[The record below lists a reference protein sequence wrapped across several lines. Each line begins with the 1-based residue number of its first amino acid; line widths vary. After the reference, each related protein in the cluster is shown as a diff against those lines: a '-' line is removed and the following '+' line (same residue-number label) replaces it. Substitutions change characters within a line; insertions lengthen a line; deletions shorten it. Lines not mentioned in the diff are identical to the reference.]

1 MNISRRIT
9 DLWAKLLGVAMTLL
23 LPAVTLAASVEEQEA
38 GEARLEG
45 YANSVRL
52 ADPGSTAPYWLLL
65 VGLGIVALIVLFK
78 DAKRTHLD

>member
-9 DLWAKLLGVAMTLL
+9 DLWAKLLGVAMPLL
-23 LPAVTLAASVEEQEA
+23 LPAITLAATDEEQELME
-38 GEARLEG
+38 GRLEG

-52 ADPGSTAPYWLLL
+52 EDPGSTAPYWLLL
-65 VGLGIVALIVLFK
+65 VGLGVVALIVLFK